1 MDFKVL
7 RGTLKKELLTKYRA
21 YPMDFFIGNVLTGFY
36 TILGA
41 YMMYKL
47 LFERNMNSSFTNIT
61 GTNDYLSYVLVGS
74 LTYLF
79 LVRTCLNVSRS
90 LITELRMGTLESLML
105 APFRRVEYFLGN
117 MLVQTLT
124 TSMEVMIS
132 ILVAIPFGI
141 RFQHINTGSFLLAIL
156 VALYSFFGISMVL
169 GCVMLFTRDTYISQN
184 TLFAFVFLVC
194 GITFPSEYLPAWLR
208 RIAYFIPI
216 TEVVT
221 LIRNSV
227 LLGKGINEQSTIWIN
242 TLLISTVYIF
252 IGFILMKKCEEVAL
266 EKIHS

>member
-47 LFERNMNSSFTNIT
+47 LFERNMNSSFANLT
-61 GTNDYLSYVLVGS
+61 GTSDYLSYVLVGS

-90 LITELRMGTLESLML
+90 LITELREGTLESLML

-124 TSMEVMIS
+124 TTMEVMIS
-132 ILVAIPFGI
+132 VLVAIPFGI
-141 RFQHINTGSFLLAIL
+141 SFQYIHIGSFLLAIV

-208 RIAYFIPI
+208 TIADFIPI
-216 TEVVT
+216 TGVVT

-227 LLGKGINEQSTIWIN
+227 LLGKGISEQSTIWIN
-242 TLLISTVYIF
+242 TLLISTVYVL
-252 IGFILMKKCEEVAL
+252 IGFILMQKCEEVAL